1 LLARVAAGIY
11 TPPGRMASGEASSL
25 PASRIDEVH
34 GSEQRATNEALAV
47 IARSN
52 DGAPSTLEQQH
63 AAR

>member
-1 LLARVAAGIY
+1 
-11 TPPGRMASGEASSL
+11 MASGEASL
-25 PASRIDEVH
+25 LCESRIDEVH
-34 GSEQRATNEALAV
+34 ATSRRATNEAFAV